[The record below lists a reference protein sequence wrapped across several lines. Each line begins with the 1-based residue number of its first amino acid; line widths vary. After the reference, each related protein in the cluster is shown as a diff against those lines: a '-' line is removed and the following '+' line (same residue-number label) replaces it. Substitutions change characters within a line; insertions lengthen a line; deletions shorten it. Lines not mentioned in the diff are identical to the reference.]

1 MTDLEILNLQNNN
14 LGEKIKYYSDSNSDN
29 RSNSPK
35 KAFAAEDLMKSS
47 SGSPVESIIGKKEGE
62 KLNNI
67 LKRLKKLKKL
77 DLSRI

>member
-35 KAFAAEDLMKSS
+35 KAFAEDLMKSS